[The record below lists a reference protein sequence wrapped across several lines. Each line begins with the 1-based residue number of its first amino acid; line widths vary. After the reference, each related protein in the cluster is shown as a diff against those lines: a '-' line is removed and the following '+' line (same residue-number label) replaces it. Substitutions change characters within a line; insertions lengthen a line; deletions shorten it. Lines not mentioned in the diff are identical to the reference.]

1 MGDPRRL
8 RKKYHTPSKA
18 FEKERMLEEMR
29 FIGTYGLRNKKE
41 FWRHRSQLSHFRDLT
56 RGYRKLPTNLMDKFL
71 SELRSKLYK
80 MGLVTPTA
88 TADDILSL
96 TVDKLLDRRVQT
108 LVHKLGLAKT
118 VYQARQLVVHRH
130 ILVNGKV
137 ISSPSYICTV
147 EDEKQ
152 ISYSPNSPFAKDKN
166 KLFIA
171 EEPVEEKSSATKE
184 EPAGKEESN
193 EEAKEEKNQ

>member
-18 FEKERMLEEMR
+18 FEKERMMEETR

-56 RGYRKLPTNLMDKFL
+56 RGYRKLPTNLMEKYL
-71 SELRSKLYK
+71 GELRAKLHK
-80 MGLVTPTA
+80 IGLVNPTA
-88 TADDILSL
+88 TADEILSL
-96 TVDKLLDRRVQT
+96 TVDKFLDRRIQT
-108 LVHKLGLAKT
+108 LVHKQGLAKT
-118 VYQARQLVVHRH
+118 IYQARQLVTHRH

-147 EDEKQ
+147 EDEKH
-152 ISYSPNSPFAKDKN
+152 ISYTPNSPFSKDKN
-166 KLFIA
+166 KLFVA
-171 EEPVEEKSSATKE
+171 EEPVEGKSSAPKE
-184 EPAGKEESN
+184 EPTEKAEGE
-193 EEAKEEKNQ
+193 EEAEEETKE